1 MKFIKKYKFNI
12 FDKSFFTSNPISV
25 FDMANKEH
33 NQENF
38 MIGPVFESVIVGQC
52 NEMKK
57 LLGCENRYIR
67 EFLYK
72 LADKY
77 FM

>member
-1 MKFIKKYKFNI
+1 MPFYKNFLIFNPNSI
-12 FDKSFFTSNPISV
+12 FDMSSKESN
-25 FDMANKEH
+25 N
-33 NQENF
+33 ENF

-57 LLGCENRYIR
+57 LLGCNNSYIR

>member
-1 MKFIKKYKFNI
+1 MSSKE
-12 FDKSFFTSNPISV
+12 SN
-25 FDMANKEH
+25 N
-33 NQENF
+33 ENF

-52 NEMKK
+52 HEMKK
-57 LLGCENRYIR
+57 LLGCKNSYIR

>member
-1 MKFIKKYKFNI
+1 LIKTFSYFQ
-12 FDKSFFTSNPISV
+12 FFLIS
-25 FDMANKEH
+25 DMSSKEF

-38 MIGPVFESVIVGQC
+38 MIGPVFENVIVGQC
-52 NEMKK
+52 KEMKK
-57 LLGCENRYIR
+57 LLGCENSYIR

>member
-1 MKFIKKYKFNI
+1 MSPN
-12 FDKSFFTSNPISV
+12 KS
-25 FDMANKEH
+25 E

-38 MIGPVFESVIVGQC
+38 MIGPVFENVIISQC
-52 NEMKK
+52 KEMKK
-57 LLGCENRYIR
+57 LLGCKNTYIR

-77 FM
+77 YM

>member
-1 MKFIKKYKFNI
+1 MIKFPLSINPYSI
-12 FDKSFFTSNPISV
+12 FDMS
-25 FDMANKEH
+25 NKES

-57 LLGCENRYIR
+57 LLGCEKSYIR

-72 LADKY
+72 IADKY

>member
-1 MKFIKKYKFNI
+1 MPFYKKILIFNLNSI
-12 FDKSFFTSNPISV
+12 FDMT
-25 FDMANKEH
+25 NKEP
-33 NQENF
+33 NNENF

-57 LLGCENRYIR
+57 LLGCKNSYIR

>member
-1 MKFIKKYKFNI
+1 MLFIKKILIYNRNSI
-12 FDKSFFTSNPISV
+12 FDMT
-25 FDMANKEH
+25 NKEP
-33 NQENF
+33 NNENF

-57 LLGCENRYIR
+57 LLGCKNSYIR

>member
-1 MKFIKKYKFNI
+1 M
-12 FDKSFFTSNPISV
+12 S
-25 FDMANKEH
+25 NKES
-33 NQENF
+33 NKENF

-57 LLGCENRYIR
+57 LLGCENSYIR

>member
-1 MKFIKKYKFNI
+1 MIKHFLIFNSILI
-12 FDKSFFTSNPISV
+12 FDMSS
-25 FDMANKEH
+25 KEF

-38 MIGPVFESVIVGQC
+38 IIGPVFENVIVGQC
-52 NEMKK
+52 KEMKK
-57 LLGCENRYIR
+57 LLGCENSYIR

>member
-1 MKFIKKYKFNI
+1 M
-12 FDKSFFTSNPISV
+12 S
-25 FDMANKEH
+25 NKEY

-57 LLGCENRYIR
+57 LLGCENGYIR
-67 EFLYK
+67 QFLYN

>member
-1 MKFIKKYKFNI
+1 MVKVFFFN
-12 FDKSFFTSNPISV
+12 SISKTN
-25 FDMANKEH
+25 MSNKEY

-57 LLGCENRYIR
+57 LLGCENSYIR
-67 EFLYK
+67 QFLYN

>member
-1 MKFIKKYKFNI
+1 M
-12 FDKSFFTSNPISV
+12 S
-25 FDMANKEH
+25 NKEF
-33 NQENF
+33 NKENF

-57 LLGCENRYIR
+57 LLGCENSYIR
-67 EFLYK
+67 EFLYN